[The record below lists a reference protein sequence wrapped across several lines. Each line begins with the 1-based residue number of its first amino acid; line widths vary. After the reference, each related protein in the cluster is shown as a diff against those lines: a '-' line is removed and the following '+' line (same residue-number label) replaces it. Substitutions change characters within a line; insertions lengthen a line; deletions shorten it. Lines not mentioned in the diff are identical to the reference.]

1 MPEFYSEWFSTAVG
15 KPVIVCRVPRNIL
28 DAYRPKEGEK
38 DESKDFSNNELES
51 MKNKRVPGIHIMNI
65 ATVDEIR
72 RMMEEKY
79 PVMPDDLY
87 IHWEQ
92 YKANILVDMKEP
104 WIEDYIS
111 EMRLGNLWM
120 RFARP
125 CFRCRLIYYNI
136 HLCR

>member
-1 MPEFYSEWFSTAVG
+1 
-15 KPVIVCRVPRNIL
+15 
-28 DAYRPKEGEK
+28 
-38 DESKDFSNNELES
+38 